1 VVHLAIRASSFF
13 ALTIALFNVRSIKD
27 AKEDLRDSVF
37 LEVTSGMT
45 LDLGSLRFFE
55 GTEQEEPR
63 VEFHFPKQIE
73 GRSTLDPDSERIVF
87 HCKASAKTPRLG
99 HGNTLA
105 LRAEFHPRACA
116 FTACPTFETE
126 GWLAAA
132 QHLRTACA

>member
-1 VVHLAIRASSFF
+1 MIEGSEPLRI
-13 ALTIALFNVRSIKD
+13 LKD

-73 GRSTLDPDSERIVF
+73 GRATLDPDSESIVF
-87 HCKASAKTPRLG
+87 HCKASAKTPLLG
-99 HGNTLA
+99 HDNTLA
-105 LRAEFHPRACA
+105 LRAEFHPRAMRVHGV
-116 FTACPTFETE
+116 PD
-126 GWLAAA
+126 L
-132 QHLRTACA
+132 